1 LPIDTP
7 VPDVSGTLAIPST
20 AANPADL
27 AQVEASRLAV
37 PALLTAQITATPLPA
52 EQPET
57 MPDTIA
63 RPKDES
69 QTFSADPTTSLCRI
83 TPEAAR
89 YLGSTVAVQVVT
101 NETGQVT
108 EAIVRQSSQ
117 NSAYDEL
124 ATCMVK
130 QWQFEPATKQGQPVQ
145 SDALI
150 VAIRIS

>member
-1 LPIDTP
+1 LTIDTP

-37 PALLTAQITATPLPA
+37 PALLTAQITATPMPA